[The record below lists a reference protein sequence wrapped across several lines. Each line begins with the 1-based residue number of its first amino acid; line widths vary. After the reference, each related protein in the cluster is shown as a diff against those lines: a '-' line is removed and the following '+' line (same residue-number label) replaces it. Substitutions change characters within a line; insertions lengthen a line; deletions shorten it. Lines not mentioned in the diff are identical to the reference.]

1 MERDGSTVVFVII
14 VVIVNLE
21 GDGSTVILVENLE
34 DALNKERLRGEDINQ
49 RTILNGREVMM
60 NYIF

>member
-14 VVIVNLE
+14 IVIVNLE
-21 GDGSTVILVENLE
+21 GDGATVILVENLE
-34 DALNKERLRGEDINQ
+34 DALNKERLRGKDINQ

-60 NYIF
+60 ESF

>member
-1 MERDGSTVVFVII
+1 MEGDGSTVVFVII
-14 VVIVNLE
+14 IVIVNLE
-21 GDGSTVILVENLE
+21 GDRSTVILVENLE

-60 NYIF
+60 ESF

>member
-14 VVIVNLE
+14 IVIVNLE

-49 RTILNGREVMM
+49 RTSLNGREVMM
-60 NYIF
+60 ESF

>member
-34 DALNKERLRGEDINQ
+34 HSLNKERLRGDINQ
-49 RTILNGREVMM
+49 FTNLPHR
-60 NYIF
+60 YQ

>member
-1 MERDGSTVVFVII
+1 MVRDGSTVVFVII
-14 VVIVNLE
+14 IVIVNLE

-60 NYIF
+60 ESF